1 MLGRVLVVDDEVE
14 LGVVVKDLLEIEG
27 FEVMA
32 SHDAVSAREK
42 LADGKFDLAILD
54 VFLSGGPT
62 GLDLARYILTEFP
75 DTSVILMTGYA
86 DKVDIDEACLSG
98 AYTCIAKPFNL
109 DDVLRVVAKALEGR
123 HAVSEAGLYRSG

>member
-14 LGVVVKDLLEIEG
+14 LVVVIRDLLELEG
-27 FEVMA
+27 FEVMVG
-32 SHDAVSAREK
+32 HDVASAREM
-42 LADGKFDLAILD
+42 LAGGKFDLAILD
-54 VFLSGGPT
+54 VFLSDGPG
-62 GLDLARYILTEFP
+62 GLDLARHILAEFP
-75 DTSVILMTGYA
+75 DTGVILMTGYA